1 MKFMNLYFILS
12 ICKLEIA
19 AIKPQALIA
28 HICLFFFFGFCDR
41 AVKKGWRL
49 KMLKVQVSASEGES
63 WERSSGKLGNDT
75 LPAPSFGEICWS
87 VMEIM
92 M

>member
-1 MKFMNLYFILS
+1 
-12 ICKLEIA
+12 
-19 AIKPQALIA
+19 
-28 HICLFFFFGFCDR
+28 
-41 AVKKGWRL
+41 
-49 KMLKVQVSASEGES
+49 MLKVQVSASEGES

-75 LPAPSFGEICWS
+75 LPAPLFGEICWS